1 MWMKVE
7 RTTYNYAPA
16 GSFATLGLIILLPAT
31 VVAQTGITAWVPRLD
46 ADGAARR
53 DVRLVEAVKKANDVA
68 TRTLLKQG
76 VDVNAPQGD
85 GATALHWAAYWDDQE
100 TARLLIR
107 AGAAL
112 NAANDLG
119 VTPLWVAC
127 ANGSTAIIETLVKA
141 GADANAAPS
150 TGETP
155 LMTASRV
162 GNVEAV
168 RLLLAHGADPNV
180 KEISHGQTALM
191 WAVAQQ
197 HSEVVQVLIEAG
209 ADLHARSHV
218 WRQLMLLCC
227 QASIYDQGES
237 VEVEQGGGTPLLFAA
252 RVGDVESARPLLA
265 AGANVN
271 DATPVGSTALVVAAH
286 SGHGALGAFLLD
298 NGADPNAT
306 GAGYTA
312 LHAAVLRGDSE
323 LVKSLLAHGANPN
336 APLTTGT
343 PTRRHTQD
351 LAFNK
356 SWIGAT
362 PFWLAA
368 RFAEVDIIRVLAGS
382 GAHSR
387 LATKDGTTPLIA
399 AAQGESGRRLR
410 GVKVGERERL
420 ALEAVKLIVALG
432 GDVNAAN
439 QAGDTALHNAALR
452 RMDTVV
458 QFLVDRGA
466 ALDVRNEQGQTPLML
481 AMMGSSGPNRNVGAG
496 LRSAGDGRHSS
507 TGDLLRKLGAKE

>member
-1 MWMKVE
+1 M
-7 RTTYNYAPA
+7 
-16 GSFATLGLIILLPAT
+16 ILVLAMLFRAAA
-31 VVAQTGITAWVPRLD
+31 VAQTGITTGVPRLD

-53 DVRLVEAVKKANDVA
+53 DVRLVEAVKNADDVA

-76 VDVNAPQGD
+76 VDVNVPQGD

-100 TARLLIR
+100 TAKLLIR

-197 HSEVVQVLIEAG
+197 HPEVVQLLIEAG

-218 WRQLMLLCC
+218 VKHPFMGRQAGRGHAVMLLCC

-298 NGADPNAT
+298 NGADPNAA

-368 RFAEVDIIRVLAGS
+368 RFAEVDIMRVLAGS

-399 AAQGESGRRLR
+399 AAQGGSGGRLR

-439 QAGDTALHNAALR
+439 QAGETALHNAALR
-452 RMDTVV
+452 RMDAVV

-481 AMMGSSGPNRNVGAG
+481 AMTGSSGPNRNVGAG